1 MKRYL
6 NISLV
11 IVGAWILLFSAKG
24 LIHRSLITKEHECKM
39 IEYEI
44 DQGKC
49 APTND
54 LEGLYEQRKIKGF
67 IKLSIQLLIGLLI
80 LSFGTYRII
89 IKNNIRF
96 SMKGIFEI
104 VIHVIYWILFVY
116 GIGILV
122 RSSWGN
128 MDSCGITWIYLFLL
142 AASIGF
148 YGGYYINNIDSV
160 IKIINVRVIKWLFI
174 FSFFGGLLSYFPL
187 EISSGISSGNF
198 KPIFSIQSVLVNGFF
213 CFISFI
219 HVFIGFLITKNLRRL
234 K

>member
-24 LIHRSLITKEHECKM
+24 LINRSLTTKEHACKM
-39 IEYEI
+39 IKYEI
-44 DQGKC
+44 EQKKC

-54 LEGLYEQRKIKGF
+54 LDGLYEQRRINGF
-67 IKLSIQLLIGLLI
+67 IKSSIQLLIGLII
-80 LSFGTYRII
+80 LSFGTYRIV

-96 SMKGIFEI
+96 SMKGVLDII
-104 VIHVIYWILFVY
+104 IHVLYWILFVY
-116 GIGILV
+116 CIGILV

-128 MDSCGITWIYLFLL
+128 MDSCGITWVYLFLL
-142 AASIGF
+142 SASIGF
-148 YGGYYINNIDSV
+148 YGGYYINYIYTE
-160 IKIINVRVIKWLFI
+160 IKIINLRFIKWLFV

-187 EISSGISSGNF
+187 GISSGNF
-198 KPIFSIQSVLVNGFF
+198 KPIFSIQFMLAVGFF

-219 HVFIGFLITKNLRRL
+219 HVFIGFLITKSLRRL
-234 K
+234 N